1 MQPSIII
8 ERKLLSD
15 RLKYYYY
22 AVRPAWLCSCHYS
35 VTVVTAHSPFT
46 FNFIFFYL
54 FIYYYFYY
62 SVTVANPLSFPDGHV
77 YIYIYTCRERE
88 RETLSVF
95 GQYFVDQRGLPPR
108 LYRSCSLGNTEKQK
122 KKNNF
127 SGGSDSTRAI
137 PPNFHYIKHGKNTGR
152 VFRFRPR
159 WSSLRRDYFPAAFFF
174 FAVFVFVLV
183 LPYI

>member
-77 YIYIYTCRERE
+77 YIYIYAERERE
-88 RETLSVF
+88 RDFIGFRTIFRRSTRITTSAVQVLQF
-95 GQYFVDQRGLPPR
+95 GQHGK
-108 LYRSCSLGNTEKQK
+108 TEKK
-122 KKNNF
+122 KQF
-127 SGGSDSTRAI
+127 FRGERLDSSHSAE
-137 PPNFHYIKHGKNTGR
+137 
-152 VFRFRPR
+152 
-159 WSSLRRDYFPAAFFF
+159 FP
-174 FAVFVFVLV
+174 L
-183 LPYI
+183 Y